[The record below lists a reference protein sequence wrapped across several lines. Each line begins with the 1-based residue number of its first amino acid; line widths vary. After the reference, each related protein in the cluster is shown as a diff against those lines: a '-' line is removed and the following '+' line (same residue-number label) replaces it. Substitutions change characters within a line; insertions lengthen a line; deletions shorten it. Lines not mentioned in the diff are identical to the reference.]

1 MLKSIKFK
9 LILIYS
15 LIGLIIVVFL
25 PIGRTGA
32 DSSTPEIKIDTLPE
46 AVLFDI
52 ENFKPGDWAPRDLTI
67 QNNGNQDFSYNMR
80 AQMKSGSEKLY
91 NQLLLKVED
100 QTNLL
105 FEGKLKDFKGLN
117 PRPLAR
123 FTEEH
128 LKVTVEF
135 PYESGNEFQGLQT
148 VAEFI
153 IYAEGQTTPPDP
165 PDDGDPPDPPDD
177 GDPPDPPGDGDPPD
191 PPDDGDPPDPPDD
204 GDPPNPPTDTNNPPG
219 SNEPPSTN
227 KPPNGSTPTKPVEQP
242 SKATGSLPQT
252 GEENPMFIILS
263 GFFIFL
269 AGLGLLLIKMS
280 VLPNPFRRG

>member
-32 DSSTPEIKIDTLPE
+32 DSSTPEIKIDILPE

-67 QNNGNQDFSYNMR
+67 QNNGNQDFSYNMK

-100 QTNLL
+100 RTNLL

-117 PRPLAR
+117 PRPLASL
-123 FTEEH
+123 TEEK

-148 VAEFI
+148 IAEFI
-153 IYAEGQTTPPDP
+153 IYAEGQTT
-165 PDDGDPPDPPDD
+165 
-177 GDPPDPPGDGDPPD
+177 PPD

-242 SKATGSLPQT
+242 SKATGLLPQT
-252 GEENPMFIILS
+252 GEENPMFTILS

-269 AGLGLLLIKMS
+269 AGIGLLLVKMS